1 MLFVRERERGKI
13 HPNEANKKHEI
24 LPFNTSRFSYNS
36 FVRYYLFFPSF
47 FPPFFTGF
55 CFEVLIFFKSVVFS
69 RLFALHVEIEVQ
81 GAEAQLI
88 TDGKLFSFF
97 FFFFFFIISFRS
109 LHLCSKL
116 EIFKM
121 CDIFIIIRSFIDY

>member
-36 FVRYYLFFPSF
+36 FVRYYLFFLFLS
-47 FPPFFTGF
+47 PFFTGF

-81 GAEAQLI
+81 GAGAQLI
-88 TDGKLFSFF
+88 TDGKLFSFLSF
-97 FFFFFFIISFRS
+97 FFFYR
-109 LHLCSKL
+109 KL
-116 EIFKM
+116 PFSP
-121 CDIFIIIRSFIDY
+121 FVQ